1 MSFLVSNMQKAKSNM
16 RILPVLNASGKR
28 EEVLIRIDDSRN
40 EYIKVDDLWIRNY
53 TKQNVIS
60 KDLNSL
66 YEEEELKT
74 IIENEIK
81 NSKVGSPNL
90 LEENFQYENVLIISD
105 GLGFDEH
112 KKLLDNLNPNF
123 CVIAVNSAMTFWEST
138 RFPDFFLVNNPFESI
153 FAQTLKSGWPKLIAS
168 RRTNNK
174 FITNYRNI
182 KYFYD
187 PTCNQKYQSP
197 VAKKSSNH
205 IDDYRNPICAALGC
219 AWNFGAKN
227 IVLAYCS
234 NAYKKE
240 RPGCEQ
246 VDTEAWCYPQQ
257 ILANKIINSYLFWNK
272 LANPNN
278 NLYYTGIKNSF
289 SFAKYLDQDVCIQI
303 TS

>member
-105 GLGFDEH
+105 GL
-112 KKLLDNLNPNF
+112 
-123 CVIAVNSAMTFWEST
+123 
-138 RFPDFFLVNNPFESI
+138 
-153 FAQTLKSGWPKLIAS
+153 
-168 RRTNNK
+168 
-174 FITNYRNI
+174 
-182 KYFYD
+182 
-187 PTCNQKYQSP
+187 
-197 VAKKSSNH
+197 
-205 IDDYRNPICAALGC
+205 
-219 AWNFGAKN
+219 
-227 IVLAYCS
+227 
-234 NAYKKE
+234 
-240 RPGCEQ
+240 
-246 VDTEAWCYPQQ
+246 
-257 ILANKIINSYLFWNK
+257 
-272 LANPNN
+272 
-278 NLYYTGIKNSF
+278 
-289 SFAKYLDQDVCIQI
+289 
-303 TS
+303 